1 MPAGDVHMS
10 TPEDVAR
17 WMLDELQKAGYL
29 YQWEAI
35 LEIQS
40 RFGDDFT
47 YLNESGNF
55 AIDRRVLRA
64 FRYLTE
70 DTVVWRRKEC
80 CWARRAPRDPPRIQA
95 HGSSEF
101 SRIYDAGNRAS
112 ANGQKGQ
119 PLSPFD
125 ESPV

>member
-17 WMLDELQKAGYL
+17 WMLDELEKAGYL

-35 LEIQS
+35 LQIQS

-47 YLNESGNF
+47 YLNESRNF

-64 FRYLTE
+64 FRNLTE
-70 DTVVWRRKEC
+70 DNIVWRRKEC
-80 CWARRAPRDPPRIQA
+80 CWARRAPHDPPGRQA
-95 HGSSEF
+95 AHKNKVSKAAPSEGDR
-101 SRIYDAGNRAS
+101 SGEIGGR
-112 ANGQKGQ
+112 
-119 PLSPFD
+119 
-125 ESPV
+125 

>member
-1 MPAGDVHMS
+1 
-10 TPEDVAR
+10 
-17 WMLDELQKAGYL
+17 MLDELEKTGQL

-64 FRYLTE
+64 FRNLTE
-70 DTVVWRRKEC
+70 DDVVWRRTEC
-80 CWARRAPRDPPRIQA
+80 CWARSGPQVPPGRQA
-95 HGSSEF
+95 AHKTKY
-101 SRIYDAGNRAS
+101 R
-112 ANGQKGQ
+112 K
-119 PLSPFD
+119 PLSLR
-125 ESPV
+125 EIGAE

>member
-1 MPAGDVHMS
+1 MPAGDVHMT

-17 WMLDELQKAGYL
+17 WMLDELEKAGYL

-64 FRYLTE
+64 FSNLTE
-70 DTVVWRRKEC
+70 DTVVWRRTQH
-80 CWARRAPRDPPRIQA
+80 CWARRGPHDPQERQAAYKNKVWKAAP
-95 HGSSEF
+95 SEGDR
-101 SRIYDAGNRAS
+101 SGEIGGR
-112 ANGQKGQ
+112 
-119 PLSPFD
+119 
-125 ESPV
+125 